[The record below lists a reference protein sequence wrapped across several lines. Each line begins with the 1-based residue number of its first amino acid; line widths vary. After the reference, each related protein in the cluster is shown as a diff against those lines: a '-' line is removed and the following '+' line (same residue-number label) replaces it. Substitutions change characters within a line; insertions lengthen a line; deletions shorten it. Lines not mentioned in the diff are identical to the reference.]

1 MLELENDER
10 PFKEIWCDYLATM
23 AQASWQE
30 VSDEPLSFD
39 FAAAE
44 SIDESHHGG
53 VWAILVDGERV
64 GYATWVISR
73 HMFVDKQV
81 CTILSLY
88 VEPEHRNNINV
99 RKIIKLIRAKLK
111 GRADYYVISSNVGKS
126 LCDRVWMREV

>member
-10 PFKEIWCDYLATM
+10 PFKEIWCDYLASM

-39 FAAAE
+39 FATFE
-44 SIDESHHGG
+44 SIAQSHHGG

-64 GYATWVISR
+64 GYAVWIISR

-88 VEPEHRNNINV
+88 IEPKHRSNINV

-111 GRADYYVISSNVGKS
+111 GRADYYVISSNIGKS
-126 LCDRVWMREV
+126 LCDRVWLREV